1 MSTPMK
7 STRAPGNDLVQTAV
21 GSVAAARADLTRQ
34 AEELMQRNALLG
46 RQRDSLAESTIS
58 FADYSKLL
66 RQEIQALGEQYAHGL
81 VGHESGS
88 HPDMDMTWSDLQ
100 SGVIPEFTA
109 LLGAPL
115 TMGALCFLFP
125 DLVYQRFSEAL
136 EKYSAAWPSN
146 CEVPYAE
153 RATLIA
159 GLDRQRKDLMNQRR
173 EVGRQEEALLKAV
186 VTR

>member
-115 TMGALCFLFP
+115 TMGRCVSCSP
-125 DLVYQRFSEAL
+125 IWST
-136 EKYSAAWPSN
+136 SASAKPWRSTPLPGRVTARSPMPN
-146 CEVPYAE
+146 AP
-153 RATLIA
+153 RSSPGWIA
-159 GLDRQRKDLMNQRR
+159 SAK
-173 EVGRQEEALLKAV
+173 
-186 VTR
+186 T